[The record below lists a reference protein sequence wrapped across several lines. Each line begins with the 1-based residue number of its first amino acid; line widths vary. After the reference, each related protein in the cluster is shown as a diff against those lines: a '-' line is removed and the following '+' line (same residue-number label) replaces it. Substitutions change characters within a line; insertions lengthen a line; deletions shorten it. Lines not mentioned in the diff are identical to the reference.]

1 MSSKVDKVERHSHP
15 PDPVVGGGLSG
26 ADVVDDISA
35 HVLTD
40 RLGQIWWVA
49 LGCSLLLL
57 TVFAISVA
65 VLLWKGVG
73 VWGIHDTVGWGLAI
87 TNFVWWIGIGHAG
100 TFISAFLLLMS
111 QGWRTSINRFA
122 EGMTL
127 LAVACAGVFP
137 LLHLGRPWLFYWL
150 MPYPN
155 RMALWPQWRSPLI
168 WDFVAVS
175 TYGSVSLLF
184 WYLGLVPDLA
194 AVRDRATGRKK
205 KVYAL
210 LCLGWRGS
218 AYHWSYHQRA
228 YLILA
233 ALATPLVVSVH
244 SIVSLDFSVAILPG
258 WHSTIFPPYFVAGA
272 ILSGFAMVIT
282 LAVPLRAW
290 MKLENYIT
298 LKHLENSAKLMLITS
313 FIVTYG
319 YASEIFFGWWSGEV
333 FHMAHLKHLFTGAYS
348 PLWFVVLLCNSI
360 LPQLLWWRKF
370 RASPWALFWLS
381 LAVNVGMW
389 GERYII
395 VVGTL
400 YKDYLPSAWRLYHAT
415 IWDWGLF
422 LGTFGLFGSLFL
434 LFIRYVP
441 VISIHEMVE
450 LIKEDKE

>member
-1 MSSKVDKVERHSHP
+1 MSWRRESEQPEGVIA
-15 PDPVVGGGLSG
+15 G
-26 ADVVDDISA
+26 AVTASAVVDDITD
-35 HVLTD
+35 HVLRD
-40 RLGQIWWVA
+40 RLGKLWWWAFGV
-49 LGCSLLLL
+49 SLLLL
-57 TVFAISVA
+57 TVCAVSVG

-73 VWGIHDTVGWGLAI
+73 VWGIHNTVGWGLAI

-100 TFISAFLLLMS
+100 TFISAFLLLMY

-127 LAVACAGVFP
+127 LAVACAGIFP

-150 MPYPN
+150 IPYPN
-155 RMALWPQWRSPLI
+155 RMELWPQWRSPLI

-175 TYGSVSLLF
+175 TYGTVSLLF
-184 WYLGLVPDLA
+184 WYLGLIPDLA
-194 AVRDRATGRKK
+194 SVRDRAEGWKRKLYG
-205 KVYAL
+205 V

-218 AYHWSYHQRA
+218 ASHWSVHQRG

-319 YASEIFFGWWSGEV
+319 YASEVFFGWWSGEV
-333 FHMAHLKHLFTGAYS
+333 FHLAHLKHLFSGDYA
-348 PLWFVVLLCNSI
+348 PLWYVVLLCNSVV
-360 LPQLLWWRKF
+360 PQLLWVRSI
-370 RASPWALFWLS
+370 RTNPWILFWIS
-381 LAVNVGMW
+381 IVVNIGMW

-395 VVGTL
+395 VVSAL
-400 YKDYLPSAWRLYHAT
+400 YKDYLPSAWRIYHAT
-415 IWDWGLF
+415 IWDWGLL
-422 LGTFGLFGSLFL
+422 LGTFGIFSFLFL
-434 LFIRYVP
+434 LFIRFIP
-441 VISIHEMVE
+441 VISVHEMVE
-450 LIKEDKE
+450 LVEEKS